1 FRNIGQ
7 LYHDPVTGLQP
18 KRQEPG
24 SGRFRSRQQFR
35 VSPALVSANDGHR
48 VAALLRTR
56 GQHLTE
62 GFSAPVAVRAISLRE
77 LGRPD
82 LLQRHHDGSFSLQL
96 LCETGVFSPAADSLE
111 AQDAVLERPSSSTP
125 SARRIACSLAEVSSA
140 SSAGTEPSTM
150 PAPA

>member
-1 FRNIGQ
+1 
-7 LYHDPVTGLQP
+7 
-18 KRQEPG
+18 
-24 SGRFRSRQQFR
+24 
-35 VSPALVSANDGHR
+35 NDGHR

-96 LCETGVFSPAADSLE
+96 LCETGVCSPAADSRE
-111 AQDAVLERPSSSTP
+111 AQDAVLERPSSATP
-125 SARRIACSLAEVSSA
+125 GARRIACGWAEVSSA
-140 SSAGTEPSTM
+140 SSVGTEPSTM
-150 PAPA
+150 PAPAETRACRPLISAQRSDTYHSPSPERSVHPTA